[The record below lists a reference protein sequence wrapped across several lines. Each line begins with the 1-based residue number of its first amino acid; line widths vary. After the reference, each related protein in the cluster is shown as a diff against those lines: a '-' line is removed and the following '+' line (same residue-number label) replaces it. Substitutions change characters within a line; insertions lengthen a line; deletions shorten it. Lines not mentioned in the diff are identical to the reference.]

1 MFGGNLQYNRPVV
14 YITVMLEQISTL
26 VLAGAAVYLRNK
38 GLSRASI
45 TDAPPDVRVV
55 AGAAAA
61 SGVFLGASLIEYVA
75 FESGEGPISRTLSF
89 FATFFGQEGRRKI
102 VVNNWIDEYNALH
115 KADDPNARNSA
126 YAKLVNSY
134 YELATM
140 FYEWG
145 WGSSFHFAYR
155 LPHES
160 FSESIR
166 RHEYY
171 LAGFLRLPPK
181 SKVLVYSF
189 QSLHP
194 RLDPL
199 AKIDQ
204 VLDVGCGIGGPYRNI
219 ARFTGWDITGITLN
233 QYQAWSTRPSL
244 RATSPDR

>member
-1 MFGGNLQYNRPVV
+1 MVVPPRLAHRSVKVTSQTVTCPAVTVTRRRCRSARPAV
-14 YITVMLEQISTL
+14 YINSMLEQISTL

-38 GLSRASI
+38 GLTLASI
-45 TDAPPDVRVV
+45 SDAPSDVRTAV
-55 AGAAAA
+55 GAAAV
-61 SGVFLGASLIEYVA
+61 SGVFLGASLIEYLA
-75 FESGEGPISRTLSF
+75 CRESGEGPISRTLAF
-89 FATFFGQEGRRKI
+89 VATFFGQEGRQKI

-115 KADDPNARNSA
+115 KSDDPNARNSS

-171 LAGFLRLPPK
+171 LAGYLRLPPN
-181 SKVLVYSF
+181 SKVANHH
-189 QSLHP
+189 QSLN
-194 RLDPL
+194 R
-199 AKIDQ
+199 
-204 VLDVGCGIGGPYRNI
+204 RI
-219 ARFTGWDITGITLN
+219 ARNMALWLYPLT
-233 QYQAWSTRPSL
+233 
-244 RATSPDR
+244 